1 MFLRNHGVVC
11 CGRTI
16 EIFHLDEDTRAR
28 VYEQGMR
35 GGGGVNISK
44 KDWGVGEL
52 EFEALMRMLDNSVRT
67 LEQQNKNQFLKKIG
81 SLKHY
86 V

>member
-1 MFLRNHGVVC
+1 
-11 CGRTI
+11 
-16 EIFHLDEDTRAR
+16 
-28 VYEQGMR
+28 MR

-67 LEQQNKNQFLKKIG
+67 FEPKTKQFFKN
-81 SLKHY
+81 
-86 V
+86 

>member
-1 MFLRNHGVVC
+1 
-11 CGRTI
+11 
-16 EIFHLDEDTRAR
+16 
-28 VYEQGMR
+28 MR